1 MLITVL
7 FVFWGRK
14 LENILN
20 NLATKLHKP
29 QLNFA
34 DRLQIALGM
43 QHVDWTFCDHK
54 LGFQGFL
61 ELYSPIIWFLFFS
74 LSYLAYMFFLFVF
87 SF

>member
-1 MLITVL
+1 MYYEFCPCTNLLEFWELRLGCQYSWTELTSLLITVL
-7 FVFWGRK
+7 VVFLGRK

-43 QHVDWTFCDHK
+43 QHIDWTF
-54 LGFQGFL
+54 L
-61 ELYSPIIWFLFFS
+61 
-74 LSYLAYMFFLFVF
+74 
-87 SF
+87 

>member
-1 MLITVL
+1 MIFVRCTNLLEFWELRLGCQYSWTELTSLLITVL
-7 FVFWGRK
+7 VVFLGRK

-43 QHVDWTFCDHK
+43 QHVDWTF
-54 LGFQGFL
+54 L
-61 ELYSPIIWFLFFS
+61 
-74 LSYLAYMFFLFVF
+74 
-87 SF
+87 

>member
-1 MLITVL
+1 MNFVLCTNLLEFWELRLGCQYSWTELTSLLITVL
-7 FVFWGRK
+7 FVFLGRK

-43 QHVDWTFCDHK
+43 QHVDWTF
-54 LGFQGFL
+54 L
-61 ELYSPIIWFLFFS
+61 
-74 LSYLAYMFFLFVF
+74 
-87 SF
+87 